1 MKYIFWFLSVGVL
14 MSVLDLAQVR
24 QAYIASPKSESDA
37 NKFAELVKDVQKD
50 DANKTLVAYK
60 GCALTLKS
68 KHSNYLPDKISFMK
82 EGAGFID
89 AAALADPQN
98 IEIRMIRMSVQEN
111 VPFIV
116 NYRDNLK
123 DDKTVIETGYA
134 KAPKDIKLLV
144 RNFIKQSESF
154 SQDEKARYK

>member
-1 MKYIFWFLSVGVL
+1 MKILLVFALSFFFVCAP
-14 MSVLDLAQVR
+14 DLVQVR

-37 NKFAELVKDVQKD
+37 NKFAELVKDVQKE

-60 GCALTLKS
+60 GCSLTLKS

-123 DDKTVIETGYA
+123 DDKTVIADGYA